1 MATTRRC
8 PAGKFY
14 RKTYTRKGRRIQG
27 RCIRKQTRAR
37 ITSRVAAARTSRL
50 MGIRMRGFRKTN
62 RAVRACPKG
71 TILRAAHVRYT
82 KRGKHVRMPAACI
95 PDVGAAG
102 KGFRS
107 LSGKAGIGALKH
119 GNLVRFGYQRI
130 ATLPTEKRRAA
141 LREAVA
147 AYGSLTVWRKLNALS
162 IYTRR
167 TSPATSRVAKADMD
181 WIRATW
187 GLKAF

>member
-1 MATTRRC
+1 M
-8 PAGKFY
+8 FY
-14 RKTYTRKGRRIQG
+14 RKRYTRKGRRVAG
-27 RCIRKQTRAR
+27 ACIRKQTRAR
-37 ITSRVAAARTSRL
+37 VTSRQAAAASRRR

-62 RAVRACPKG
+62 RGLRVCPAG

-82 KRGKHVRMPAACI
+82 KKGKHVRMPAACI

-102 KGFRS
+102 KG
-107 LSGKAGIGALKH
+107 LQSGRPGIGALKK
-119 GNLVRFGYQRI
+119 GNLVRFGYERI
-130 ATLPTEKRRAA
+130 AGLDIAARRAA
-141 LREAVA
+141 LKRAVD
-147 AYGSLTVWRKLNALS
+147 AYGALTVWRKLNALS

-167 TSPATSRVAKADMD
+167 TSPVTSRVAKADMD